1 VTDDPHRL
9 AQQYERLLVNRYI
22 LVASHVVLAA
32 IVAAAYLNRLYFPS
46 LPFMGGV
53 GGRAVFVALV
63 PPLLPYLISGIN
75 SLRFVTPRRIKFTAF
90 IVLLMLST
98 ALITGLLLGHF
109 GSVGSAA
116 LFAVFAAQTVLYVWG
131 ANILFGDYD
140 GF

>member
-9 AQQYERLLVNRYI
+9 AQQYERLLVNRSV
-22 LVASHVVLAA
+22 LVGAHVVLAA
-32 IVAAAYLNRLYFPS
+32 VVATAYLNRLYFPS
-46 LPFMGGV
+46 LPYMGGV

-75 SLRFVTPRRIKFTAF
+75 SFRFVTPKRIKFTAF

-109 GSVGSAA
+109 GSVGSPT
-116 LFAVFAAQTVLYVWG
+116 LFAVFAVQTVLYVWG